1 MSSVNL
7 LEIVGCGGEEAGV
20 ATAGEGERW
29 VGRCV
34 DFVLKVA

>member
-1 MSSVNL
+1 MSSVDL
-7 LEIVGCGGEEAGV
+7 SEVVGCGGEGARV

-29 VGRCV
+29 VGRVV